1 MYVQI
6 YDAGQYFTMTPLEG
20 DKMKVVVS
28 FVAGLSK
35 DDSSKLDVCPSVS
48 LSIIVCLVMH
58 GVFLSTF
65 VFHSVI
71 VFTVYL

>member
-1 MYVQI
+1 MILTTHKLSICYAQI

-35 DDSSKLDVCPSVS
+35 DDNNKLAICLSVC
-48 LSIIVCLVMH
+48 LSICLSVCL
-58 GVFLSTF
+58 
-65 VFHSVI
+65 SVC
-71 VFTVYL
+71 